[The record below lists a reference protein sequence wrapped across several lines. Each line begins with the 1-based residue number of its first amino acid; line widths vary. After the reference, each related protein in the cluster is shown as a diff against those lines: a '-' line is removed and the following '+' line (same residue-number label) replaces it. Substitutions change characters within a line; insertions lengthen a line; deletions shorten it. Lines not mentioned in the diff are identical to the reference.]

1 MWKWFADWKNKVSAF
16 NRNVKLFML
25 ANVLISIGM
34 GVFMVMYNLY
44 IKELGMPET
53 INGKVISMTALAS
66 AIMLIPA
73 GFLSDKFGRKWMIV
87 GGAVFGA
94 MTLFYRS
101 ITVLETPIIYAAFL
115 TGIFMAFVQVSGV
128 PFLAEN
134 TKPKERVHM
143 FSIAFCFNDGCE
155 CHWKF
160 IWRSIIR
167 CSSSHLIAWCSGI
180 NPLGFTNR
188 CDYFHDW
195 AYPVIQ
201 TAK

>member
-1 MWKWFADWKNKVSAF
+1 
-16 NRNVKLFML
+16 ML
-25 ANVLISIGM
+25 ANVLIQIGM

-101 ITVLETPIIYAAFL
+101 IAVAESPIIYAAFF
-115 TGIFMAFVQVSGV
+115 TGLFMAFVQVSGV

-134 TKPKERVHM
+134 SNSNERVHM
-143 FSIAFCFNDGCE
+143 FSMHFALMTIANVIGSLFGGVISDVLQVFLLLEAAEAIRWALLIGAVI
-155 CHWKF
+155 F
-160 IWRSIIR
+160 SIGLTSII
-167 CSSSHLIAWCSGI
+167 
-180 NPLGFTNR
+180 
-188 CDYFHDW
+188 
-195 AYPVIQ
+195 
-201 TAK
+201 